1 MTMNSSSSPTKM
13 RKLALL
19 FAGLLALAWAPI
31 AAQKSVS
38 YQEAVTTT
46 VFDTDVSGAQLLIK
60 SDDFNGTGAA
70 SYVTSATGH
79 TKTIVSEIEAN
90 GEWHMLLGGQSL
102 RTLWITP
109 DNPINNLQPAAPPAN
124 YYSQSVE
131 IYSTCRNQSGA
142 IVPFENLLTEND
154 NCTLGVDFAYGGI
167 TYKLMMNQFG
177 VPVDQPAKC
186 PSTGCPAT
194 GLATVICNAVSG
206 GKCVNW
212 TITPNTSAPN
222 ATVAS
227 LFSFTGTSRVPWV
240 YVGQYF
246 NTFRIDVSNP

>member
-1 MTMNSSSSPTKM
+1 MTKNSSSSLAGM
-13 RKLALL
+13 RRLAFLC
-19 FAGLLALAWAPI
+19 AGLLALAWAPI

-38 YQEAVTTT
+38 YQEAVTST
-46 VFDTDVSGAQLLIK
+46 VFDNDVNGAQLLMK
-60 SDDFNGTGAA
+60 SDDFNGAGAA
-70 SYVTSATGH
+70 SYVTTSAGH
-79 TKTIVSEIEAN
+79 SKTIVSEIEAN

-109 DNPINNLQPAAPPAN
+109 DNPINNLQPPAPPPN

-131 IYSTCRNQSGA
+131 AYSTCRDQNGV
-142 IVPFENLLTEND
+142 IVPFENLVNGSN
-154 NCTLGVDFAYGGI
+154 NCTLGVDFAYGGV

-177 VPVDQPAKC
+177 VPVDQPSKC

-194 GLATVICNAVSG
+194 GLATVTCNAVSG
-206 GKCVNW
+206 SKCVNW
-212 TITPNTSAPN
+212 TITPNMSAPN

-246 NTFRIDVSNP
+246 NTFRIEITSP